1 MGTTG
6 TWQTAAQVRQEL
18 LDWSNY
24 DKVDDHGNRKFCKV
38 LASAK
43 GAGGFWIL
51 IETEFTV
58 YRDEVPPEHNH
69 YVTATFHKMSSG
81 GGMTYYKSMD
91 IDCHPYAYS
100 CPKSWLDRIQPQGK
114 YGESWLESA
123 KAHHDKKAKIA
134 KGLKFIVDGISYEA
148 LEVYSRGYWKIK
160 HLGTN
165 MVYRMKTSIIQD
177 QAQFID

>member
-6 TWQTAAQVRQEL
+6 TPQTPAQVRQDL
-18 LDWSNY
+18 LDGSNY
-24 DKVDDHGNRKFCKV
+24 DKVDDYGNRKFCKV

-51 IETEFTV
+51 IEVEYTI
-58 YRDEVPPEHNH
+58 YRDETAPEHKH

-100 CPKSWLDRIQPQGK
+100 CPKAWLDRIQPQNK
-114 YGESWLESA
+114 WGEEWLESA

-134 KGLKFIVDGISYEA
+134 KGVKFILAGITYEA
-148 LEVYSRGYWKIK
+148 LELYTRGQWKVR
-160 HLGTN
+160 HMGTN
-165 MVYRMKTSIIQD
+165 MIYRVKTSMIQD